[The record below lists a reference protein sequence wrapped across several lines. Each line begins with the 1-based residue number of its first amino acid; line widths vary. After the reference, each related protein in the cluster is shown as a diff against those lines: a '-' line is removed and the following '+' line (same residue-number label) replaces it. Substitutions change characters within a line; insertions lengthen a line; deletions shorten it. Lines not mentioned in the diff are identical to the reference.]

1 MDPLTTF
8 VLIGALVV
16 AAAWLAP
23 RLRLPAPLVQL
34 LLGLLVGLLPE
45 VRSIHLPSDAVLVLF
60 LPALLFWEALMT
72 PLREVRR
79 DLRVILLLSTL
90 LVVATTF
97 GTAGIGVALG
107 WGWLPALVL
116 GAALAPTDATAVGA
130 LARALPHRNVI
141 QLRAESL
148 VNDGTA
154 LVIYTIVIGLA
165 ASGAHYSG
173 WEITGLVGLAYGGG
187 AVVGLLAGLLGTF
200 VLRRLTDPLLHNAA
214 LVLVPFASFLAAEQ
228 IHASGVIAVVIAGL
242 YLSRTGPRSGTPQSR
257 QQRDG
262 FWTLA
267 TTTLNGALF
276 VLIGIEAQSAMRSVP
291 LSSIPM
297 LLVLCVLIW
306 IAILLI
312 RFGFQM
318 ITTWGIRLVDRS
330 PAQRQKRMTHRARVV
345 STVAGFRGAISL
357 AVALAVPADMPG
369 RAEIIFVA
377 TGVIILTILA
387 QGMLL
392 PAVIRW
398 ARFEPDTM
406 VAAEFTRAHR
416 AALLSAIHAS
426 PGLAREIDVPEH
438 VRERVVEEYRDR
450 LERIGAAPEPGRS
463 TRRDLDHDYAAL
475 SLALVDHTRE
485 VVIRLRNHGA
495 ISDATLHRLQTRLDR
510 DALHLTPASA
520 ERHD

>member
-1 MDPLTTF
+1 MDPLITF
-8 VLIGALVV
+8 VLVGSLVV
-16 AAAWLAP
+16 AASWAAP
-23 RLRLPAPLVQL
+23 RLRVPAPLLQL
-34 LLGLLVGLLPE
+34 LLGLLVGFIPA
-45 VRSIHLPSDAVLVLF
+45 VRDIHLPSDAVLVLF

-97 GTAGIGVALG
+97 GAAGIGVAFG

-130 LARALPHRNVI
+130 LARALPHRNIV

-154 LVIYTIVIGLA
+154 LVIYTIMIGMA
-165 ASGAHYSG
+165 ASGAPYSAG
-173 WEITGLVGLAYGGG
+173 EIATLVGVAYGGG
-187 AVVGLLAGLLGTF
+187 AVVGLLGGLLGTV
-200 VLRRLTDPLLHNAA
+200 VLRRLHDPLLHNAA
-214 LVLVPFASFLAAEQ
+214 LVLVPFAAFLAAEQ
-228 IHASGVIAVVIAGL
+228 IHASGVIAVVVAGL
-242 YLSRTGPRSGTPQSR
+242 YLSRTGPRAGTPQSR

-276 VLIGIEAQSAMRSVP
+276 VLIGIEAQSAMRAVP
-291 LSSIPM
+291 LQSIPM
-297 LLVLCVLIW
+297 LVLLCVLIW
-306 IAILLI
+306 VAILLI
-312 RFGFQM
+312 RFAFQM

-330 PAQRQKRMTHRARVV
+330 PAQRRKRMTHRARVV

-357 AVALAVPADMPG
+357 AVALAVPAAMPG

-377 TGVIILTILA
+377 TGVVVLTILA

-398 ARFEPDTM
+398 ARLEPDTM
-406 VAAEFTRAHR
+406 VSAEFTRAHR
-416 AALLSAIHAS
+416 TALRSAIEATPS
-426 PGLAREIDVPEH
+426 LAEGIEAPDH
-438 VRERVVEEYRDR
+438 VRERVVNEYRER
-450 LERIGAAPEPGRS
+450 LERIDASPEPGRS

-475 SLALVDHTRE
+475 SLALVDHTRD
-485 VVIRLRNHGA
+485 VVIRLRNDGA

-510 DALHLTPASA
+510 DALHFTPASA
-520 ERHD
+520 DRHD